1 MPLRAVPVADSVDH
15 RKLNTMS
22 NHSTA
27 YRSVALTLILLT
39 TLATTP
45 VSAAELAAPADGVL
59 GSVRAG
65 GAVQLRGIRVAG
77 EGTMFAGDTLRS
89 QADGYAALNFTAGQQ
104 IELGANTQVTVD
116 ADESVVQL
124 AMAFGHMAFASD
136 VGSPLSIAIAPL
148 EFYLDADAS
157 GNVAIVGDQTVGVR
171 VTQGSVLVR
180 NTESKK
186 SFVLTQGQEKLI
198 GRYNGIVADPIA
210 VIASS
215 MPTSIPTSL
224 PAAPQ
229 QGSGMSNAAWAAI
242 VALVA
247 GGAAVG
253 VYFAG
258 RSGMVDEG
266 DLNTANSTI
275 STRNTQITA
284 LNSQITDLNAKIAA
298 RLTLLASTSLP

>member
-1 MPLRAVPVADSVDH
+1 MP
-15 RKLNTMS
+15 
-22 NHSTA
+22 NHSTT
-27 YRSVALTLILLT
+27 YRFVALTLVLLT

-45 VSAAELAAPADGVL
+45 VTAAELAAPADGVL
-59 GSVRAG
+59 GAVRTG
-65 GAVQLRGIRVAG
+65 GTVQLRGVNLIG
-77 EGTMFAGDTLRS
+77 EGTVFAGDTLQSR
-89 QADGYAALNFTAGQQ
+89 ADGAATVRFTLGQQ
-104 IELGANTQVTVD
+104 IEMGSNTRVTVN

-124 AMAFGHMAFASD
+124 AMASGNMAFASD